1 MSVYS
6 IHHDRHKW
14 ENPEQFCPERFLDK
28 DGKLI
33 SVEELY
39 FFGFGKE
46 FNVRRIFM
54 RNYVT
59 FADIFYLFL
68 GKRRCPGEALAQRFV
83 TLVFANLMHDF
94 VIEVDQL
101 PNGVN
106 SGILITPKPYKI
118 KMSKRK

>member
-1 MSVYS
+1 MSLYS
-6 IHHDRHKW
+6 VHHDRHKW

-46 FNVRRIFM
+46 FNVRRIFTG
-54 RNYVT
+54 NTVHGH
-59 FADIFYLFL
+59 FFIFI

-94 VIEVDQL
+94 VIEIDQL

-106 SGILITPKPYKI
+106 SGILLTPKPYKI
-118 KMSKRK
+118 KMSKRE